1 MSMPPSSEIG
11 SGLHKASSTSPVHE
25 NLVNS
30 TNAPSPALGQPS
42 AIAPT
47 VRVPTSLVPP
57 LVVDLDGTL
66 IKTDLLLES
75 VCSLLRK
82 EPLALLALPIWL
94 LKGRAHLKREIARRV
109 QLDPALLPYRTELLD
124 YLRVEHD
131 KGRSIILATASDEQ
145 FAKHIADHL
154 KLFDMV
160 LASDGITNLAAER
173 KRARLVA
180 QFGERGFDYVGNESR
195 DLAVWSSA
203 RKATVVS
210 RNPRLKQAAVKVSQF
225 ESAFEEPDASV
236 AEYLGALRPQ
246 QWMKNIL
253 VFVPLF
259 AAHLFTEPILLVRA
273 IIAFV
278 AFCCCASSGYLV
290 NDLCDLPADRH
301 HPSKRLRPFAS
312 GRLPLAYGFAMAP
325 VLAVFGCL
333 LAGLL
338 SGLSFGVVVLY
349 FIVAAAYSLSLKK
362 NVLLDVFT
370 LASLYT
376 LRIIEGG
383 LAAAVPLSVWLLAF
397 SMFLFLSLAFIKR
410 YAELVIMRGVDGDQ
424 AKARGYEMSDSALL
438 VATGTA
444 SGYAAVL
451 VLSLYIA
458 SGSVKVLYSTHEVLW
473 LVCPLL
479 LYWIGYLWLVAHRG
493 KMYHDPLVFAVR
505 DRTSRIL
512 ILLMLAAA
520 LVAI

>member
-1 MSMPPSSEIG
+1 MNAGAAPTP
-11 SGLHKASSTSPVHE
+11 
-25 NLVNS
+25 
-30 TNAPSPALGQPS
+30 APSPALGQPS
-42 AIAPT
+42 SGAPIVSVPTVSAPT
-47 VRVPTSLVPP
+47 QSVTTSLLPP

-75 VCSLLRK
+75 VCTLLRQK
-82 EPLALLALPIWL
+82 PLALFALPFWL
-94 LKGRAHLKREIARRV
+94 LKGRAHLKQEIAKRI

-124 YLRVEHD
+124 YLRAEHD
-131 KGRSIILATASDEQ
+131 KGRSIVLATASDERFGGQ
-145 FAKHIADHL
+145 VANHV

-180 QFGERGFDYVGNESR
+180 QFGEKGFDYVGNESR

-203 RKATVVS
+203 RKAIVVS
-210 RNPRLKQAAVKVSQF
+210 PNPRLKQAAAKVSQLENTF
-225 ESAFEEPDASV
+225 AEPRPNV
-236 AEYLGALRPQ
+236 GEYLSALRPQ
-246 QWMKNIL
+246 QWLKNIL
-253 VFVPLF
+253 IFVPLF
-259 AAHLFTEPILLVRA
+259 AAHLFTEPILLIRTT
-273 IIAFV
+273 IAFV

-290 NDLCDLPADRH
+290 NDLCDLAADRH
-301 HPSKRLRPFAS
+301 HPAKRLRPFAS
-312 GRLPLAYGFAMAP
+312 GDLPLAYGLIMAP
-325 VLAVFGCL
+325 VLALVGCA

-338 SGLSFGVVVLY
+338 SGLSLGIVMLY
-349 FIVAAAYSLSLKK
+349 FIVAAAYSLFLKRD
-362 NVLLDVFT
+362 VLLDVFI

-410 YAELVIMRGVDGDQ
+410 YAELVIMRGVDGDH
-424 AKARGYEMSDSALL
+424 AKARSYELGDAELL
-438 VATGTA
+438 VSTGTA

-493 KMYHDPLVFAVR
+493 KMFHDPLVFAVR
-505 DRTSRIL
+505 DRTSRIV

-520 LVAI
+520 LIAI

>member
-1 MSMPPSSEIG
+1 M
-11 SGLHKASSTSPVHE
+11 HE
-25 NLVNS
+25 NLVNANS
-30 TNAPSPALGQPS
+30 ALRPALGQPS
-42 AIAPT
+42 AGARI
-47 VRVPTSLVPP
+47 VPVATILLPP

-66 IKTDLLLES
+66 IKTNLLLES
-75 VCSLLRK
+75 VCTLLRQ
-82 EPLALLALPIWL
+82 EPLALFALPIWL
-94 LKGRAHLKREIARRV
+94 LKGRAHLKREIAQRV
-109 QLDPALLPYRTELLD
+109 QFDPALLPYRTELLD
-124 YLRVEHD
+124 YLRAEHD
-131 KGRSIILATASDEQ
+131 KGRSIVLATASDER
-145 FAKHIADHL
+145 FARNVADHL

-173 KRARLVA
+173 KRACLVA
-180 QFGERGFDYVGNESR
+180 QFGANGFDYVGDESR

-203 RKATVVS
+203 RKAIVVS
-210 RNPRLKQAAVKVSQF
+210 PSSRLKQAVVKVSQF
-225 ESAFEEPDASV
+225 ERAFEEPGASV
-236 AEYLGALRPQ
+236 AEYLRALRPQ
-246 QWMKNIL
+246 QWLKNIL

-259 AAHLFTEPILLVRA
+259 SAHLFTEPILLVRTM
-273 IIAFV
+273 IAFV

-325 VLAVFGCL
+325 VLAILGCL

-338 SGLSFGVVVLY
+338 SGLSLGIVMLY
-349 FIVAAAYSLSLKK
+349 FIIAAAYSVSLKK
-362 NVLLDVFT
+362 QVLLDVFT

-410 YAELVIMRGVDGDQ
+410 YAELAIMRSVDGEH
-424 AKARGYEMSDSALL
+424 AKARSYELGDAELL
-438 VATGTA
+438 VIKGMA

-458 SGSVKVLYSTHEVLW
+458 SGSVKPLYSTHQVLW

-520 LVAI
+520 LIAI

>member
-1 MSMPPSSEIG
+1 M
-11 SGLHKASSTSPVHE
+11 HE
-25 NLVNS
+25 NLVNAS
-30 TNAPSPALGQPS
+30 SAPSPALGQPS
-42 AIAPT
+42 ASART
-47 VRVPTSLVPP
+47 VSVPIGLPPP

-75 VCSLLRK
+75 VCSLLRQ
-82 EPLALLALPIWL
+82 EPLALFALPIWL
-94 LKGRAHLKREIARRV
+94 LKGRAHLKREIAQRV

-124 YLRVEHD
+124 YLRAEHD
-131 KGRSIILATASDEQ
+131 KGRSIILATASDER
-145 FAKHIADHL
+145 FATQVADHL

-180 QFGERGFDYVGNESR
+180 QFGEKSFDYVGDEFR

-203 RKATVVS
+203 RKAIVVS
-210 RNPRLKQAAVKVSQF
+210 PNPRLKQAAVKVSQF
-225 ESAFEEPDASV
+225 ERAFAEPGASV
-236 AEYLGALRPQ
+236 ADYLRALRPQ
-246 QWMKNIL
+246 QWVKNIL

-259 AAHLFTEPILLVRA
+259 AAHLFTEPILLVRTV
-273 IIAFV
+273 IAFV

-301 HPSKRLRPFAS
+301 HPAKRLRPFAS
-312 GRLPLAYGFAMAP
+312 GELPLAYGFAMAP

-338 SGLSFGVVVLY
+338 SGLSLGIVVLY
-349 FIVAAAYSLSLKK
+349 FIVAAAYSLFLKK
-362 NVLLDVFT
+362 EVLLDVFM

-410 YAELVIMRGVDGDQ
+410 YAELVIMRSVDGDQ
-424 AKARGYEMSDSALL
+424 AKARSYELSDAEFL
-438 VATGTA
+438 VSDGTA
-444 SGYAAVL
+444 SAYAAVL
-451 VLSLYIA
+451 VLSLYIG
-458 SGSVKVLYSTHEVLW
+458 SGAVKVLYSTHEVLW

-479 LYWIGYLWLVAHRG
+479 LYWIRYLWLVAHRG
-493 KMYHDPLVFAVR
+493 RMYHDPLIFAVR

-520 LVAI
+520 LIAI

>member
-1 MSMPPSSEIG
+1 MSVG
-11 SGLHKASSTSPVHE
+11 TSV
-25 NLVNS
+25 
-30 TNAPSPALGQPS
+30 QPS
-42 AIAPT
+42 
-47 VRVPTSLVPP
+47 

-75 VCSLLRK
+75 VCSLLRQH
-82 EPLALLALPIWL
+82 PLALFALPYWL
-94 LKGRAHLKREIARRV
+94 LKGRAQLKQAIAQRV
-109 QLDPALLPYRTELLD
+109 QLDPALLPYRPELLE
-124 YLRVEHD
+124 YLRAEHD
-131 KGRSIILATASDEQ
+131 KGRSIVLATASDQ
-145 FAKHIADHL
+145 RFARSVAEHL
-154 KLFDMV
+154 RLFDLV
-160 LASDGITNLAAER
+160 LASDGITNLAAEN

-180 QFGERGFDYVGNESR
+180 QFGEKRFDYVGNESR

-203 RKATVVS
+203 RKAIVAS
-210 RNPRLKQAAVKVSQF
+210 PSLRLKQAVTKVSQF
-225 ESAFEEPDASV
+225 ETAFEEPVPSV
-236 AEYLGALRPQ
+236 GEYFSALRPQ
-246 QWMKNIL
+246 QWLKNIL

-259 AAHLFTEPILLVRA
+259 SAHLFAEPVLLVRTM
-273 IIAFV
+273 IAFV
-278 AFCCCASSGYLV
+278 AFCCCASAGYLV

-301 HPSKRLRPFAS
+301 HPSKRLRPFAA
-312 GRLPLAYGFAMAP
+312 GRLPLAYGFAVAP
-325 VLAVFGCL
+325 VLAVLGCL

-338 SGLSFGVVVLY
+338 SGLSLGVVILY
-349 FIVAAAYSLSLKK
+349 FIVAAAYSFSLKK
-362 NVLLDVFT
+362 EAMLDVFT

-397 SMFLFLSLAFIKR
+397 SMFLFLSLAYIKR
-410 YAELVIMRGVDGDQ
+410 YAELVIMRGVDGDH
-424 AKARGYEMSDSALL
+424 AKARSYELRDAELL
-438 VATGTA
+438 ASTGTA

-479 LYWIGYLWLVAHRG
+479 LYWIGYLWMVARRG
-493 KMYHDPLVFAVR
+493 NMFHDPLVFAVR

-520 LVAI
+520 LIAI

>member
-1 MSMPPSSEIG
+1 MHENVVN
-11 SGLHKASSTSPVHE
+11 ASS
-25 NLVNS
+25 
-30 TNAPSPALGQPS
+30 APSPALKQPGAS
-42 AIAPT
+42 AGI
-47 VRVPTSLVPP
+47 VSVPTSLLAP

-75 VCSLLRK
+75 VCSLLRQ
-82 EPLALLALPIWL
+82 EPLALFALPIWL
-94 LKGRAHLKREIARRV
+94 LKGRAHLKREIAQRV
-109 QLDPALLPYRTELLD
+109 QLDPALLPYRTELVD
-124 YLRVEHD
+124 YLRTAHD
-131 KGRSIILATASDEQ
+131 QGRSIILATASDER
-145 FAKHIADHL
+145 FATQVADHL
-154 KLFDMV
+154 TFFDMV

-180 QFGERGFDYVGNESR
+180 QFGEKGFDYAGDEAR

-203 RKATVVS
+203 RKAIVVS
-210 RNPRLKQAAVKVSQF
+210 PNPRLKQAAVKVSQF
-225 ESAFEEPDASV
+225 ERAFAEPSASV
-236 AEYLGALRPQ
+236 AEYLRALRPE
-246 QWMKNIL
+246 QWLKNIL

-259 AAHLFTEPILLVRA
+259 AAHLFTEPILLVRT

-301 HPSKRLRPFAS
+301 HPAKRLRPFAS
-312 GRLPLAYGFAMAP
+312 GELPLAYGFAMAP

-338 SGLSFGVVVLY
+338 SGLSLGIMVLY

-362 NVLLDVFT
+362 EVLLDVFT

-410 YAELVIMRGVDGDQ
+410 YAELVIMRSVDGEQ
-424 AKARGYEMSDSALL
+424 AKARSYELSDSELL
-438 VATGTA
+438 VSKGTA

-451 VLSLYIA
+451 VLSLYIG
-458 SGSVKVLYSTHEVLW
+458 SGAVKVLYSTHEVLW

-479 LYWIGYLWLVAHRG
+479 LYWISYLWLVAHRG
-493 KMYHDPLVFAVR
+493 KMYHDPLIFAVR

-520 LVAI
+520 LIAI

>member
-1 MSMPPSSEIG
+1 MQENLLNAS
-11 SGLHKASSTSPVHE
+11 KASSP
-25 NLVNS
+25 
-30 TNAPSPALGQPS
+30 APALGQPS
-42 AIAPT
+42 ASPPVVSIQ
-47 VRVPTSLVPP
+47 TSPRPP

-75 VCSLLRK
+75 VCSLLRQQ
-82 EPLALLALPIWL
+82 PFAVFALPFWL
-94 LKGRAHLKREIARRV
+94 LKGRAYLKREIAQRV
-109 QLDPALLPYRTELLD
+109 QLDPTLLPYQTELLD
-124 YLRVEHD
+124 YLRAEHG
-131 KGRSIILATASDEQ
+131 KGRSIVLATASDQ
-145 FAKHIADHL
+145 RFAKNVADHL
-154 KLFDMV
+154 QLFDTV

-173 KRARLVA
+173 KRDRLIA
-180 QFGERGFDYVGNESR
+180 EFGKKGFDYVGNESR

-203 RKATVVS
+203 RKAIVVS
-210 RNPRLKQAAVKVSQF
+210 PNPRLKQAVVKASQL
-225 ESAFEEPDASV
+225 ETAFEEPGPSV
-236 AEYLGALRPQ
+236 GEYLSALRPQ
-246 QWMKNIL
+246 QWLKNIL

-259 AAHLFTEPILLVRA
+259 SAHLFAEPVLLVRTM
-273 IIAFV
+273 IAFV
-278 AFCCCASSGYLV
+278 AFCCCASGGYLV

-312 GRLPLAYGFAMAP
+312 GRLPLAYGFVMAP
-325 VLAVFGCL
+325 VLAVIGCL

-338 SGLSFGVVVLY
+338 SGLSLGIVVLY
-349 FIVAAAYSLSLKK
+349 FIVAAAYSFSLKK
-362 NVLLDVFT
+362 EALLDVFT

-410 YAELVIMRGVDGDQ
+410 YAELVIMRGVDGDH
-424 AKARGYEMSDSALL
+424 AKARSYELSDAELL
-438 VATGTA
+438 VSTGTA

-458 SGSVKVLYSTHEVLW
+458 SGSVKMLYSTHEVLW

-479 LYWIGYLWLVAHRG
+479 LYWIGYLWMVAHRG
-493 KMYHDPLVFAVR
+493 NMHHDPLVFAVR

-520 LVAI
+520 LIAI

>member
-1 MSMPPSSEIG
+1 MHENVVN
-11 SGLHKASSTSPVHE
+11 ASS
-25 NLVNS
+25 
-30 TNAPSPALGQPS
+30 APSPALGQPGAGAGIVS
-42 AIAPT
+42 
-47 VRVPTSLVPP
+47 VPTRLLPP

-75 VCSLLRK
+75 VCSLLRQ
-82 EPLALLALPIWL
+82 EPLALFALPIWL
-94 LKGRAHLKREIARRV
+94 LKGRAHVKREIAQRV

-124 YLRVEHD
+124 YLRAEHD
-131 KGRSIILATASDEQ
+131 KGRSIILATASDER
-145 FAKHIADHL
+145 FATQVADHL
-154 KLFDMV
+154 TLFDMV

-180 QFGERGFDYVGNESR
+180 QFGEKGFDYAGDESR

-203 RKATVVS
+203 RKAIVVS
-210 RNPRLKQAAVKVSQF
+210 PNPRLKQAAVKVSQF
-225 ESAFEEPDASV
+225 ERAFAEPGASV
-236 AEYLGALRPQ
+236 AEYLRALRPQ
-246 QWMKNIL
+246 QWLKNIL

-259 AAHLFTEPILLVRA
+259 AAHLFTEPILLVRT

-301 HPSKRLRPFAS
+301 HPAKRLRPFAS
-312 GRLPLAYGFAMAP
+312 GELPLAYGFAMAP

-338 SGLSFGVVVLY
+338 SGLSLGIVVLY

-362 NVLLDVFT
+362 EVLLDVFT

-410 YAELVIMRGVDGDQ
+410 YAELVIMRSVDGDQ
-424 AKARGYEMSDSALL
+424 AKARSYESSDAELL
-438 VATGTA
+438 VSKGTA

-451 VLSLYIA
+451 VLSLYIG
-458 SGSVKVLYSTHEVLW
+458 SGAVKVLYSTHEVLW

-479 LYWIGYLWLVAHRG
+479 LYWISYLWLVAHRG
-493 KMYHDPLVFAVR
+493 KMHHDPLIFAVR

-520 LVAI
+520 LIAI

>member
-1 MSMPPSSEIG
+1 M
-11 SGLHKASSTSPVHE
+11 HE
-25 NLVNS
+25 NLVNARS
-30 TNAPSPALGQPS
+30 AASPALGQTS
-42 AIAPT
+42 AS
-47 VRVPTSLVPP
+47 VPVMSVAAGVLPP

-75 VCSLLRK
+75 VCSLLRQQ
-82 EPLALLALPIWL
+82 PLALFSLPIWL
-94 LKGRAHLKREIARRV
+94 LKGRANLKQKIAQRV

-124 YLRVEHD
+124 YLRAEHD
-131 KGRSIILATASDEQ
+131 KGRSIILATASDER
-145 FAKHIADHL
+145 FARPVADHL
-154 KLFDMV
+154 KIFDMV
-160 LASDGITNLAAER
+160 LASDGVTNLAAER
-173 KRARLVA
+173 KRTRLVA
-180 QFGERGFDYVGNESR
+180 QFGEKGFDYVGNGFR
-195 DLAVWSSA
+195 DLAVWSST
-203 RKATVVS
+203 RKSIVVS
-210 RNPRLKQAAVKVSQF
+210 PNPRLKQAVVKVSQLETTF
-225 ESAFEEPDASV
+225 AEPGPSIG
-236 AEYLGALRPQ
+236 EYLSALRPQ
-246 QWMKNIL
+246 QWLKNIL

-259 AAHLFTEPILLVRA
+259 SAHLFAEPVLLVRT

-278 AFCCCASSGYLV
+278 AFCCCASAGYLV

-301 HPSKRLRPFAS
+301 HPAKRLRPFAS
-312 GRLPLAYGFAMAP
+312 GRLPLAYGFAVAP
-325 VLAVFGCL
+325 VLTILGCL

-338 SGLSFGVVVLY
+338 SGFSLAIVVLY
-349 FIVAAAYSLSLKK
+349 FIVAAAYSFSLKK
-362 NVLLDVFT
+362 EALLDVFT

-383 LAAAVPLSVWLLAF
+383 LAAAVSLSVWLLAF

-410 YAELVIMRGVDGDQ
+410 YAELVIMHRVDGDH
-424 AKARGYEMSDSALL
+424 AKARSYELSDAELL
-438 VATGTA
+438 VSTGTA

-479 LYWIGYLWLVAHRG
+479 LYWIGYLWMVAHRG
-493 KMYHDPLVFAVR
+493 NMYHDPLVFAVR

-520 LVAI
+520 LIAI

>member
-1 MSMPPSSEIG
+1 MHENVVN
-11 SGLHKASSTSPVHE
+11 ASS
-25 NLVNS
+25 
-30 TNAPSPALGQPS
+30 APSPALGQPGTS
-42 AIAPT
+42 AGI
-47 VRVPTSLVPP
+47 VSVPTRLLPP

-75 VCSLLRK
+75 VCSLLRQ
-82 EPLALLALPIWL
+82 EPLALFALPIWL
-94 LKGRAHLKREIARRV
+94 FKGRAHLKREIAQRV

-124 YLRVEHD
+124 YLRAEHD
-131 KGRSIILATASDEQ
+131 KGRSIILATASDER
-145 FAKHIADHL
+145 FATQVADHL
-154 KLFDMV
+154 TLFDMV

-180 QFGERGFDYVGNESR
+180 QFGEKGFDYAGDESR

-203 RKATVVS
+203 RKAIVVS
-210 RNPRLKQAAVKVSQF
+210 PNPRLKQAAVKVSQF
-225 ESAFEEPDASV
+225 ERAFAEPGASV
-236 AEYLGALRPQ
+236 AEYLRALRPQ
-246 QWMKNIL
+246 QWLKNIL

-259 AAHLFTEPILLVRA
+259 AAHLFTEPILLVRT

-301 HPSKRLRPFAS
+301 HPAKRLRPFAS
-312 GRLPLAYGFAMAP
+312 GELPLAYGFAMAP

-338 SGLSFGVVVLY
+338 SGLSLGIVVLY

-362 NVLLDVFT
+362 EVLLDVFT

-410 YAELVIMRGVDGDQ
+410 YAELVIMRSVDGDQ
-424 AKARGYEMSDSALL
+424 AKARSYEPSDAELL
-438 VATGTA
+438 VSKGTA

-451 VLSLYIA
+451 VLSLYIG
-458 SGSVKVLYSTHEVLW
+458 SGAVKVLYSTHEVLW

-479 LYWIGYLWLVAHRG
+479 LYWISYLWLVAHRG
-493 KMYHDPLVFAVR
+493 KMHHDPLIFAVR

-520 LVAI
+520 LIAI

>member
-1 MSMPPSSEIG
+1 MSVVTT
-11 SGLHKASSTSPVHE
+11 L
-25 NLVNS
+25 L
-30 TNAPSPALGQPS
+30 
-42 AIAPT
+42 
-47 VRVPTSLVPP
+47 PP

-75 VCSLLRK
+75 VCNLLRQQ
-82 EPLALLALPIWL
+82 PLALFALPFWL
-94 LKGRAHLKREIARRV
+94 LKGRAQLKQEIAHRV

-124 YLRVEHD
+124 YLRAEHD
-131 KGRSIILATASDEQ
+131 KGRSIILATASDQ
-145 FAKHIADHL
+145 RFARYVADHL
-154 KLFDMV
+154 QLFDMV
-160 LASDGITNLAAER
+160 LASDGVTNLAAQR
-173 KRARLVA
+173 KRARLVTE
-180 QFGERGFDYVGNESR
+180 FGEKGFDYVANESR

-203 RKATVVS
+203 RKAIVVS
-210 RNPRLKQAAVKVSQF
+210 PNPRLKRAVVKVSQL
-225 ESAFEEPDASV
+225 ETAFEEPGPSV
-236 AEYLGALRPQ
+236 GEYFRALRPQ
-246 QWMKNIL
+246 QWLKNIL

-259 AAHLFTEPILLVRA
+259 SAHLFTEPALLVRT

-278 AFCCCASSGYLV
+278 AFCCCASAGYLV

-312 GRLPLAYGFAMAP
+312 GQLPLAYGFATAP
-325 VLAVFGCL
+325 VLMMLGCL

-338 SGLSFGVVVLY
+338 SGLSLGIVVLY
-349 FIVAAAYSLSLKK
+349 SMVAAVYSFSLKK
-362 NVLLDVFT
+362 EAMLDVFT

-410 YAELVIMRGVDGDQ
+410 YAELVIMRSIDGDH
-424 AKARGYEMSDSALL
+424 AKARSYELSDAELL
-438 VATGTA
+438 VSTGNA

-458 SGSVKVLYSTHEVLW
+458 SGSVKVLYSTHMVLW

-479 LYWIGYLWLVAHRG
+479 LYWIGYLWMVAHRG
-493 KMYHDPLVFAVR
+493 NMHHDPLVFAVR

-520 LVAI
+520 LIAI

>member
-1 MSMPPSSEIG
+1 M
-11 SGLHKASSTSPVHE
+11 HE
-25 NLVNS
+25 NLVNAS
-30 TNAPSPALGQPS
+30 SAPSPALGQPS
-42 AIAPT
+42 ASARTVSVPIGLPT
-47 VRVPTSLVPP
+47 P

-66 IKTDLLLES
+66 IRTDLLLES
-75 VCSLLRK
+75 VCNLLRQ
-82 EPLALLALPIWL
+82 EPLALFALPIWL
-94 LKGRAHLKREIARRV
+94 LKGRAHLKREIAQRV

-124 YLRVEHD
+124 YLRAEHD
-131 KGRSIILATASDEQ
+131 KGRSIILATASDEL
-145 FAKHIADHL
+145 FARQVADHL
-154 KLFDMV
+154 TLFDMV

-180 QFGERGFDYVGNESR
+180 QFGEKGFDYAGNESR

-203 RKATVVS
+203 RRAIVVS
-210 RNPRLKQAAVKVSQF
+210 PNPRLKQAAVKVSQF
-225 ESAFEEPDASV
+225 ERAFAEPGASV
-236 AEYLGALRPQ
+236 AEYLRALRPQ
-246 QWMKNIL
+246 QWLKNIL

-259 AAHLFTEPILLVRA
+259 AAHLFTEPILLVRT

-301 HPSKRLRPFAS
+301 HPAKRLRPFAS
-312 GRLPLAYGFAMAP
+312 GELPLAYGFAMAP

-338 SGLSFGVVVLY
+338 SGLSLGIMVLY

-362 NVLLDVFT
+362 EVLLDVFT

-397 SMFLFLSLAFIKR
+397 SMFLFLSLAFVKR

-424 AKARGYEMSDSALL
+424 AKARSYELSDAELL
-438 VATGTA
+438 VSKGTA

-451 VLSLYIA
+451 VLSLYIG
-458 SGSVKVLYSTHEVLW
+458 SGAVKVLYSTHEVLW

-479 LYWIGYLWLVAHRG
+479 LYWISYLWLVAHRG
-493 KMYHDPLVFAVR
+493 KMHHDPLIFAVR

-520 LVAI
+520 LIAI

>member
-1 MSMPPSSEIG
+1 M
-11 SGLHKASSTSPVHE
+11 HE
-25 NLVNS
+25 NLANAS
-30 TNAPSPALGQPS
+30 SAPSPALGQPS
-42 AIAPT
+42 ASARIASA
-47 VRVPTSLVPP
+47 PTSLLPP

-75 VCSLLRK
+75 VCSLLRQ
-82 EPLALLALPIWL
+82 EPLALFALPIWL
-94 LKGRAHLKREIARRV
+94 FKGRAHLKREIAQRV

-124 YLRVEHD
+124 YLRAEHD
-131 KGRSIILATASDEQ
+131 KGRLIILATGSDERL
-145 FAKHIADHL
+145 ARHVADHL
-154 KLFDMV
+154 NLFDII

-180 QFGERGFDYVGNESR
+180 QFGEKGFDYVGNESR

-203 RKATVVS
+203 RKAIVVS
-210 RNPRLKQAAVKVSQF
+210 SDPRLKQAVVKVSQF

-246 QWMKNIL
+246 QWLKNTL

-259 AAHLFTEPILLVRA
+259 AAHLFTEPILLVRT

-301 HPSKRLRPFAS
+301 HPLKRLRPFAS
-312 GRLPLAYGFAMAP
+312 GRLRLAYGFAMAP
-325 VLAVFGCL
+325 FLAVVGCF
-333 LAGLL
+333 LAGLV
-338 SGLSFGVVVLY
+338 SGLSLGVVVLY
-349 FIVAAAYSLSLKK
+349 FIVAVAYSLSFKK
-362 NVLLDVFT
+362 DVLLDVFT

-397 SMFLFLSLAFIKR
+397 SMFLFLSLAYIKR
-410 YAELVIMRGVDGDQ
+410 YAELVMMGGVDGDH
-424 AKARGYEMSDSALL
+424 AKARGYELSDAELL
-438 VATGTA
+438 VSTGTA

-458 SGSVKVLYSTHEVLW
+458 SGSVTVLYSTHVVLW

-479 LYWIGYLWLVAHRG
+479 LYWIGYLWLVARRG
-493 KMYHDPLVFAVR
+493 EMYHDPLVFAMR

-520 LVAI
+520 VIAI

>member
-1 MSMPPSSEIG
+1 M
-11 SGLHKASSTSPVHE
+11 HE
-25 NLVNS
+25 NLVNAS
-30 TNAPSPALGQPS
+30 SAPSPALGQPS
-42 AIAPT
+42 ASASILS
-47 VRVPTSLVPP
+47 VPTSLLPP

-75 VCSLLRK
+75 VCSLLRQ
-82 EPLALLALPIWL
+82 EPLALFALPIWL
-94 LKGRAHLKREIARRV
+94 LKGRAHLKREIAQRV
-109 QLDPALLPYRTELLD
+109 QLDPTLLPYRTQLLA
-124 YLRVEHD
+124 YLRAEHD
-131 KGRSIILATASDEQ
+131 KGRSIILATASDGR
-145 FAKHIADHL
+145 FARQVADHL
-154 KLFDMV
+154 KLFDLV

-180 QFGERGFDYVGNESR
+180 QFGEKGFDYVGNESR

-203 RKATVVS
+203 SKAIVVS
-210 RNPRLKQAAVKVSQF
+210 SNPRLKKAVVKVSHF
-225 ESAFEEPDASV
+225 ESAFEEPGV
-236 AEYLGALRPQ
+236 TVVEYLGALRPQ
-246 QWMKNIL
+246 QWLKNIL

-259 AAHLFTEPILLVRA
+259 AAHLFTEPILLVRT

-312 GRLPLAYGFAMAP
+312 GELPLAYGFVMAP
-325 VLAVFGCL
+325 VLAVFGCC
-333 LAGLL
+333 LASLL
-338 SGLSFGVVVLY
+338 SGLSLGVVVLY
-349 FIVAAAYSLSLKK
+349 FIVAAAYSLFLKK
-362 NVLLDVFT
+362 DVLLDVFI

-397 SMFLFLSLAFIKR
+397 SMFLFLSLAYIKR

-424 AKARGYEMSDSALL
+424 AKARSYELSDAELL
-438 VATGTA
+438 VSTGTA

-520 LVAI
+520 LIAI

>member
-1 MSMPPSSEIG
+1 M
-11 SGLHKASSTSPVHE
+11 HE
-25 NLVNS
+25 NLVNAS
-30 TNAPSPALGQPS
+30 NAPSPALGQPS
-42 AIAPT
+42 ASARIVA
-47 VRVPTSLVPP
+47 VPTGVLLPP

-66 IKTDLLLES
+66 IKTDLLVES
-75 VCSLLRK
+75 VCSLLRQ

-94 LKGRAHLKREIARRV
+94 LKGRAHLKQEIARRV

-124 YLRVEHD
+124 YLRAEHD
-131 KGRSIILATASDEQ
+131 KGRSITLATASDERLARQ
-145 FAKHIADHL
+145 VADHL
-154 KLFDMV
+154 KLFDIV

-173 KRARLVA
+173 KRARLVS
-180 QFGERGFDYVGNESR
+180 QFGEKGFDYVGNESR
-195 DLAVWSSA
+195 DLEVWSSA
-203 RKATVVS
+203 RKAVVVS
-210 RNPRLKQAAVKVSQF
+210 PNSRLKEAVVKVAQL
-225 ESAFEEPDASV
+225 ERTFEEPGAGV
-236 AEYLGALRPQ
+236 AEYLRALRPQ
-246 QWMKNIL
+246 QWLKNIL

-259 AAHLFTEPILLVRA
+259 SAHLFTEPILLVRT

-290 NDLCDLPADRH
+290 NDLCDLAADRH

-312 GRLPLAYGFAMAP
+312 GRLPLVYGFAMAP
-325 VLAVFGCL
+325 VLALVGCG

-338 SGLSFGVVVLY
+338 SGLSLVMVVLY
-349 FIVAAAYSLSLKK
+349 FIVAAAYSFSLKK
-362 NVLLDVFT
+362 QVLLDVFT

-376 LRIIEGG
+376 LRIMEGG
-383 LAAAVPLSVWLLAF
+383 VAAAVPLSVWLLAF

-410 YAELVIMRGVDGDQ
+410 YVELVIMRSVDGDH
-424 AKARGYEMSDSALL
+424 AKARSYELSDAELL
-438 VATGTA
+438 VITGMA

-458 SGSVKVLYSTHEVLW
+458 SGSVKSLYSTHQVLW

-512 ILLMLAAA
+512 VLLMLAAS
-520 LVAI
+520 LIAI

>member
-1 MSMPPSSEIG
+1 M
-11 SGLHKASSTSPVHE
+11 HE
-25 NLVNS
+25 NLVNAS
-30 TNAPSPALGQPS
+30 GAPSPALGQAS
-42 AIAPT
+42 ASARIASLPT
-47 VRVPTSLVPP
+47 GVLLPP

-66 IKTDLLLES
+66 IKTDLLPES
-75 VCSLLRK
+75 VCTLLRQ
-82 EPLALLALPIWL
+82 EPFALFALPVWL

-109 QLDPALLPYRTELLD
+109 QLDPALLPYRSELLD
-124 YLRVEHD
+124 YLRAEHD
-131 KGRSIILATASDEQ
+131 KGRSITLATASDERLARQ
-145 FAKHIADHL
+145 VADHL
-154 KLFDMV
+154 KLFDIV
-160 LASDGITNLAAER
+160 LASDGITNLAGER

-180 QFGERGFDYVGNESR
+180 QFGERGFDYAGDESR

-203 RKATVVS
+203 RRAIVVS
-210 RNPRLKQAAVKVSQF
+210 PNPRLRQAVVKVSQL
-225 ESAFEEPDASV
+225 ERAFEEPDAGV
-236 AEYLGALRPQ
+236 AEYLRALRPQ
-246 QWMKNIL
+246 QWLKNIL

-259 AAHLFTEPILLVRA
+259 SAHLFTEPILLVRT

-312 GRLPLAYGFAMAP
+312 GQLPLAYGFAMAP
-325 VLAVFGCL
+325 VLALVGCG

-338 SGLSFGVVVLY
+338 SGLSLAIVVLY
-349 FIVAAAYSLSLKK
+349 FIVAAAYSFSFKK
-362 NVLLDVFT
+362 QVLLDVFT

-376 LRIIEGG
+376 LRIMEGG
-383 LAAAVPLSVWLLAF
+383 VAAAVPLSVWLLAF

-410 YAELVIMRGVDGDQ
+410 YAELVIMRGVDGDH
-424 AKARGYEMSDSALL
+424 AKARSYELSDAELL
-438 VATGTA
+438 VITGMA

-458 SGSVKVLYSTHEVLW
+458 SGSVKSLYSTHQILW

-512 ILLMLAAA
+512 ILLMLAAS
-520 LVAI
+520 LIAI